1 MAGITELK
9 SLVADNHEAS
19 AIVGEIENTIM
30 QSTGRIADL
39 ERLNGETENKLN
51 EAIGSRDKVRQTI
64 KNELGIEEFTPDAVR
79 ARLANYAADDVLEA
93 RDKQFNE
100 LRSSTAQKIEGLEG
114 KLQGKDKE
122 MQGLMLKLAI
132 SKTDIMGQTKGEHAT
147 DMLLQWIAEDAQ
159 FDENG
164 EITYKGKAGET
175 LYNSN
180 GNPLTLEDRIA
191 DIKADEGRDFIFQ
204 SRFLQGG
211 GAPTEKPSTGP
222 AGNPSNGGKFARST
236 MTFEEKADYRKKYG
250 EKAYME
256 LPLL

>member
-9 SLVADNHEAS
+9 ALVKDNAEAT
-19 AIVGEIENTIM
+19 AILGEVESTIM
-30 QSTGRIADL
+30 QSTGKIADL
-39 ERLNGETENKLN
+39 ERLNKEGDNKLA

-64 KNELGIEEFTPDAVR
+64 KDELGISEFTPDAVR
-79 ARLANYAADDVLEA
+79 ARLANYAADDVLAA
-93 RDKQFNE
+93 RDEQFNS
-100 LRSSTAQKIEGLEG
+100 LRASSAQKIEGLEG
-114 KLQGKDKE
+114 KLLAKDGE

-147 DMLLQWIAEDAQ
+147 DMLLQWIAEDAV

-164 EITYKGKAGET
+164 EITYKGNSGET
-175 LYNSN
+175 LYNTN

-211 GAPTEKPSTGP
+211 GAPTTKPSGGP
-222 AGNPSNGGKFARST
+222 AGNPASGGKFARST
-236 MTFEEKADYRKKYG
+236 MTFEEKQDYRTKYG
-250 EKAYME
+250 EAAYMK

>member
-9 SLVADNHEAS
+9 ALVKDNHEAT
-19 AIVGEIENTIM
+19 EILGQVESTIM

-39 ERLNGETENKLN
+39 ERENQETNNKLA

-64 KNELGIEEFTPDAVR
+64 KNELGIDEFTPDAVR

-93 RDKQFNE
+93 RDKQFND
-100 LRSSTAQKIEGLEG
+100 LRASSAQKIEGLEG
-114 KLQGKDKE
+114 KLLAKDKE

-147 DMLLQWIAEDAQ
+147 DMLLQWIAEDAV
-159 FDENG
+159 FDEDGN
-164 EITYKGKAGET
+164 ITYKGKSGET
-175 LYNSN
+175 LYNTN

-191 DIKADEGRDFIFQ
+191 DIKADESRDFIFQ

-211 GAPTEKPSTGP
+211 GAPTTKPDAGP
-222 AGNPSNGGKFARST
+222 AGNPASGGKFTRST
-236 MTFEEKADYRKKYG
+236 MTFEEKQDYRKKYG
-250 EKAYME
+250 EAAYMK

>member
-9 SLVADNHEAS
+9 ALVGDNQEAM
-19 AIVGEIENTIM
+19 AIVGEVENTIL

-39 ERLNGETENKLN
+39 ERAIGEGENKLN

-64 KNELGIEEFTPDAVR
+64 KQELGIEEFTPEAVR
-79 ARLANYAADDVLEA
+79 AKLATYAADDVLAA
-93 RDKQFNE
+93 RDKQFND
-100 LRSSTAQKIEGLEG
+100 LRATTAQKIEGLEG
-114 KLQGKDKE
+114 KLQEKDRE
-122 MQGLMLKLAI
+122 MQNLMLKLAI

-147 DMLLQWIAEDAQ
+147 DMLLQWIAEDAV

-164 EITYKGKAGET
+164 DIMYKGKAGET
-175 LYNSN
+175 LYNTN

-191 DIKADEGRDFIFQ
+191 EIKADESRDFIFQ

-211 GAPTEKPSTGP
+211 GAPTEKPTTGP
-222 AGNPSNGGKFARST
+222 ASNPTSGGKLTRTT

-250 EKAYME
+250 EDAYMK
-256 LPLL
+256 LPLV